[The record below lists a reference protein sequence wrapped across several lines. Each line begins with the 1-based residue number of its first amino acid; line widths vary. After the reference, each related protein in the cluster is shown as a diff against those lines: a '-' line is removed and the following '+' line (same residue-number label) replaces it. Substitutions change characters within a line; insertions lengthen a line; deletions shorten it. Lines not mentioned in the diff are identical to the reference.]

1 MAGRGAEAELGQA
14 RASRSTGLAAKVGT
28 MHEAHAD
35 FPAQNLPDLP
45 LSTPAVVVDR
55 RILEANIARVADSA
69 ARRGLA
75 LRPHAKT
82 HKIPEIAR
90 RQMAAGAVGL
100 TVATIGEAEIFAGTG
115 IDDLFI
121 AYPLWVDM
129 RKAVRLRLLAE
140 KARLRIGTDSVEA
153 IEQIARELEGAELS
167 VSLELD
173 SGHHRSGVLPQE
185 ALPIAERAR
194 ELGVRLDGLF
204 TFPGHSYAPGESAP
218 VAAQE
223 SEILADTARRLRE
236 AGHEIVHL
244 SGGSSPTAEIEGPT
258 AAQEI
263 RPGVYV
269 FGDAQQ
275 LELGRIGIRDVSLS
289 VAATVVSR
297 HDHDGPDTEQL
308 RRIVLDSGSK
318 VLGSDRPAWATGYG
332 RLPNHPQARITALS
346 EHHATV
352 VFPPD
357 QPLPALGSQV
367 RVIPNHV
374 CLSLNLIDSVTVIDD
389 GAVLGAWK
397 VAARGLN
404 S

>member
-1 MAGRGAEAELGQA
+1 M
-14 RASRSTGLAAKVGT
+14 TD
-28 MHEAHAD
+28 AHAD
-35 FPAQNLPDLP
+35 FPAQHLPDLP

-55 RILEANIARVADSA
+55 GILEANIDRVAASA
-69 ARRGLA
+69 AGRGLA

-90 RQMAAGAVGL
+90 MQIAAGATGL
-100 TVATIGEAEIFAGTG
+100 SVATIGEAEIFAGAG
-115 IDDLFI
+115 VEDLFI

-140 KARLRIGTDSVEA
+140 RTRLRIGTDSIEA
-153 IEQIARELEGAELS
+153 VEQIARELGDAPIS

-173 SGHHRSGVLPQE
+173 SGHHRSGALPDQ
-185 ALPIAERAR
+185 ALPIAQRAR
-194 ELGVRLDGLF
+194 ELGVRLDGIF
-204 TFPGHSYAPGESAP
+204 TFPGHSYAPGASAP
-218 VAAQE
+218 AAAQE

-236 AGHEIVHL
+236 AGHTITHV
-244 SGGSSPTAEIEGPT
+244 SGGSSPTAELEDPT
-258 AAQEI
+258 AAREI

-275 LELGRIGIRDVSLS
+275 LELWRIGIEDVSLS
-289 VAATVVSR
+289 VVATVVSR
-297 HDHDGPDTEQL
+297 HDPDGPHSPGGWDPDGPDGQPP
-308 RRIVLDSGSK
+308 RRIVLDAGSK
-318 VLGSDRPAWATGYG
+318 MLGSDRPAWASGFG

-352 VFPPD
+352 VFPPE
-357 QPLPALGSQV
+357 QPLPGLGEQL

-374 CLSLNLIDSVTVIDD
+374 CLAINLVDSVTVIDG
-389 GAVLGAWK
+389 GAVLGTWK

>member
-1 MAGRGAEAELGQA
+1 MNEAP
-14 RASRSTGLAAKVGT
+14 
-28 MHEAHAD
+28 AD
-35 FPAQNLPDLP
+35 FPAQQLPDLP
-45 LSTPAVVVDR
+45 LSTPAVVIDQ
-55 RILEANIARVADSA
+55 RILQANIDRVAASTA
-69 ARRGLA
+69 ERGLA

-82 HKIPEIAR
+82 HKVPEIAR
-90 RQMAAGAVGL
+90 RQMEAGAVGL
-100 TVATIGEAEIFAGTG
+100 TVATIGEAEIFAGAG

-140 KARLRIGTDSVEA
+140 KARLRIGTDSIEA
-153 IEQIARELEGAELS
+153 IEQIARELEAAELS

-173 SGHHRSGVLPQE
+173 SGHHRSGVLAE
-185 ALPIAERAR
+185 DALPIAERAR

-204 TFPGHSYAPGESAP
+204 TFPGHSYAPGEQSSA
-218 VAAQE
+218 AAQE
-223 SEILADTARRLRE
+223 SEILSDTARRLRE
-236 AGHEIVHL
+236 AGHEIAHL
-244 SGGSSPTAEIEGPT
+244 SGGSSPTAEVEEPT

-297 HDHDGPDTEQL
+297 HDHDGPDGQRL

-318 VLGSDRPAWATGYG
+318 VLGGDRPAWASGFG

-352 VFPPD
+352 VLPPD
-357 QPLPALGSQV
+357 QPLPALGTQV

-374 CLSLNLIDSVTVIDD
+374 CLTMNLIDAVTVIDD
-389 GAVLGAWK
+389 GAVLGSWK

>member
-1 MAGRGAEAELGQA
+1 M
-14 RASRSTGLAAKVGT
+14 T
-28 MHEAHAD
+28 EAHAD
-35 FPAQNLPDLP
+35 FPAQHLPDLP

-55 RILEANIARVADSA
+55 RILDANIARVADSA
-69 ARRGLA
+69 ARRGLM

-90 RQMAAGAVGL
+90 RQIDAGAVGL
-100 TVATIGEAEIFAGTG
+100 TVATIGEAEVFAGAG
-115 IDDLFI
+115 IEDLFI

-129 RKAVRLRLLAE
+129 RKAVRLKLLAE
-140 KARLRIGTDSVEA
+140 KTRLRIGTDSVEA
-153 IEQIARELEGAELS
+153 VEQIARELGDAPLS

-173 SGHHRSGVLPQE
+173 SGHHRSGVLPDD
-185 ALPIAERAR
+185 ALPIAQRAR

-204 TFPGHSYAPGESAP
+204 TFPGHSYAPGEQSSA
-218 VAAQE
+218 ATQE
-223 SEILADTARRLRE
+223 SAILAGTARELRE
-236 AGHEIVHL
+236 AGHEIVHV
-244 SGGSSPTAEIEGPT
+244 SGGSSPTAEVEEPT

-275 LELGRIGIRDVSLS
+275 LELGRIGIQDVSLS
-289 VAATVVSR
+289 VAATVISR
-297 HDHDGPDTEQL
+297 HDHGEAEDDGPSL
-308 RRIVLDSGSK
+308 RRIVLDAGSK

-332 RLPNHPQARITALS
+332 RLPNHPRARITALS

-352 VFPPD
+352 VFPSED
-357 QPLPALGSQV
+357 ALPAMGEQL

-374 CLSLNLIDSVTVIDD
+374 CLILNLIGSVTVIDG
-389 GAVLGAWK
+389 GAVLGSWK

>member
-1 MAGRGAEAELGQA
+1 MNDAP
-14 RASRSTGLAAKVGT
+14 
-28 MHEAHAD
+28 AD
-35 FPAQNLPDLP
+35 FPAQQLPDLP
-45 LSTPAVVVDR
+45 LSTPAVVIDQ
-55 RILEANIARVADSA
+55 RILQANIDRVAASTA
-69 ARRGLA
+69 ERGLA

-82 HKIPEIAR
+82 HKVPEIAR
-90 RQMAAGAVGL
+90 RQMEAGAVGL
-100 TVATIGEAEIFAGTG
+100 TVATIGEAEIFAGAG

-140 KARLRIGTDSVEA
+140 KARLRIGTDSIEA
-153 IEQIARELEGAELS
+153 IEQIARELERAELS

-173 SGHHRSGVLPQE
+173 SGHHRSGVLAE
-185 ALPIAERAR
+185 DALPIAERAR

-204 TFPGHSYAPGESAP
+204 TFPGHSYAPGEQSSA
-218 VAAQE
+218 AAQE
-223 SEILADTARRLRE
+223 SEILSDTARRLRE
-236 AGHEIVHL
+236 AGHEIAHL
-244 SGGSSPTAEIEGPT
+244 SGGSSPTAEVEEPT

-297 HDHDGPDTEQL
+297 HDHDGPDGQRL

-318 VLGSDRPAWATGYG
+318 VLGGDRPAWASGFG

-352 VFPPD
+352 VLPPD
-357 QPLPALGSQV
+357 QPLPALGTQV

-374 CLSLNLIDSVTVIDD
+374 CLTMNLIDAVTVIDD
-389 GAVLGAWK
+389 GAVLGSWK

>member
-1 MAGRGAEAELGQA
+1 MNEAP
-14 RASRSTGLAAKVGT
+14 
-28 MHEAHAD
+28 AD
-35 FPAQNLPDLP
+35 FPAQQLPDLP
-45 LSTPAVVVDR
+45 LSTPAVVIDQ
-55 RILEANIARVADSA
+55 RILQANIDRVAASTA
-69 ARRGLA
+69 ERGLA

-82 HKIPEIAR
+82 HKVPEIAR
-90 RQMAAGAVGL
+90 RQMEAGAVGL
-100 TVATIGEAEIFAGTG
+100 TVATIGEAEIFAGAG

-140 KARLRIGTDSVEA
+140 KARLRIGTDSIEA
-153 IEQIARELEGAELS
+153 IEQIARELEAAELS

-173 SGHHRSGVLPQE
+173 SGHHRSGVLAE
-185 ALPIAERAR
+185 DALPIAERAR

-204 TFPGHSYAPGESAP
+204 TFPGHSYAPGEQSSA
-218 VAAQE
+218 AAQE
-223 SEILADTARRLRE
+223 SEILSDTARRLRE
-236 AGHEIVHL
+236 AGHEIAHL
-244 SGGSSPTAEIEGPT
+244 SGGSSPTAEVEDPT

-297 HDHDGPDTEQL
+297 HDHDGPDGQRL

-318 VLGSDRPAWATGYG
+318 VLGGDRPAWASGFG

-352 VFPPD
+352 VLPPD
-357 QPLPALGSQV
+357 QPLPALGTQV

-374 CLSLNLIDSVTVIDD
+374 CLTMNLIDAVTVIDD
-389 GAVLGAWK
+389 GAVLGSWK